1 MAYYTDKQ
9 LAEAIN
15 KHGINEADAALGQP
29 AARRYN
35 PTKSLRPQRRTKDME
50 RKQARK
56 TREDTYKA
64 KDEMWAKED
73 ARVNRKP
80 KPKTKAKAKKHTTVT
95 KRVTKPI
102 QMKTVINT
110 NNRRGR

>member
-9 LAEAIN
+9 LAKVIHD
-15 KHGINEADAALGQP
+15 HGINETDAARGKP

-35 PTKSLRPQRRTKDME
+35 PTKSVRPQRRTKEME

-56 TREDTYKA
+56 EREELYKA
-64 KDEMWAKED
+64 KDEMWAKAD
-73 ARVNRKP
+73 ARANRKP
-80 KPKTKAKAKKHTTVT
+80 KPKTKVKAKKHTTVT

-102 QMKTVINT
+102 QMKTV
-110 NNRRGR
+110 NNRKGR